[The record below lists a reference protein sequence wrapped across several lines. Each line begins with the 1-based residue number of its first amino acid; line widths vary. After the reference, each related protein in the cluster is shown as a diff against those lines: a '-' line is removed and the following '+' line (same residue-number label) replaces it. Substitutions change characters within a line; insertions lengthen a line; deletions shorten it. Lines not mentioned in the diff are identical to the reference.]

1 MSHNIECEQPIII
14 WFRDDFRLQDN
25 PAFDAAVKTGQ
36 LIIPVFILEPKNRW
50 SYGEASKLWLGATLR
65 QLNSDLKARGSYLV
79 CLKGEPNTLLQVLIE
94 KTNARSIYWNR
105 RYDPS
110 GVSVDKVI
118 FSNLKSRCDIKS
130 FEGRLLSEP
139 TKLKSGGGTP
149 YKVFTPFYKMC
160 LKVGLDIVVSSPP
173 DRIMSPSPLSLGD
186 SLESILPQPQLQW
199 QKALVKQWSIGER
212 AALKKLDTFIS
223 DTLQDYS
230 EGRDFPGRAHIS
242 FLSPHLRFGEIS
254 VRRVWYEIQC
264 AVESAPQLAASA
276 EMWGRQLFWRDFA
289 YSVLFHFPHT
299 SEKPL
304 RGESNDYLWLDD
316 EDGFRS
322 WTLGKTGFPIIDAG
336 MRELWATG
344 FMHNRVR
351 MLVASFLCKHLGV
364 HWLKGA
370 EWFWN
375 TLVDADLASN
385 TFGWQWSAGCGADA
399 APYFRVFNPVTQ
411 SKKFDPNGLYIKRW
425 VPELSHLADKTIH
438 EPGHDGYTQPIVEL
452 SIGRSAA
459 LARYA
464 RSKC

>member
-1 MSHNIECEQPIII
+1 MSRRVESEQPIIV

-25 PAFDAAVKTGQ
+25 PAFDAAVKTGR

-65 QLNSDLKARGSYLV
+65 QLSSELEARGSYLV
-79 CLKGEPNTLLQVLIE
+79 SLKGEPNTLLQLLIE
-94 KTNARSIYWNR
+94 KTNAHSTYWNR

-110 GVSVDKVI
+110 GVSVDKAI
-118 FSNLKSRCDIKS
+118 FSNLKSRCDVKS
-130 FEGRLLSEP
+130 FKGRLLSEP
-139 TKLKSGGGTP
+139 TTLKSGAGTP

-160 LKVGLDIVVSSPP
+160 LRVGLDISVSSKP
-173 DRIMSPSPLSLGD
+173 DRIMSPSPSGLGD
-186 SLESILPQPQLQW
+186 SLESILPQAQLQW
-199 QKALVKQWSIGER
+199 QKALVKQWSIGEHS
-212 AALKKLDTFIS
+212 ALNKLDTFIS
-223 DTLQDYS
+223 GTLQQYS
-230 EGRDFPGRAHIS
+230 EGRDFPGRGHIS

-254 VRRVWYEIQC
+254 VCRVWYEIQC
-264 AVESAPQLAASA
+264 AVELAPQLAASA
-276 EMWGRQLFWRDFA
+276 EAWGRQLFWRDFA
-289 YSVLFHFPHT
+289 YSVLFHFPYS

-316 EDGFRS
+316 EDGFIS
-322 WTLGKTGFPIIDAG
+322 WTQGKTGFPIIDAG

-375 TLVDADLASN
+375 ALVDADLASN

-399 APYFRVFNPVTQ
+399 APYFRIFNPVTQ
-411 SKKFDPNGLYIKRW
+411 SKKFDPEGLYIKRW
-425 VPELSHLADKTIH
+425 IPELRHLTSKTIH
-438 EPGHDGYTQPIVEL
+438 EPGNEGYMQPIVEL
-452 SIGRSAA
+452 SAGRSAA

>member
-1 MSHNIECEQPIII
+1 MSHSIESEQPIIV

-36 LIIPVFILEPKNRW
+36 VIIPVFILEPKNRW

-65 QLNSDLKARGSYLV
+65 QLSSDLEARGSYLV
-79 CLKGEPNTLLQVLIE
+79 CLKGEPNTLLQFLIE
-94 KTNARSIYWNR
+94 KTNTHSIYWNR
-105 RYDPS
+105 RYDPG
-110 GVSVDKVI
+110 GVSVDKAI
-118 FSNLKSRCDIKS
+118 FSNLKGRCGIKS

-139 TKLKSGGGTP
+139 TTLKSGGGTP

-160 LKVGLDIVVSSPP
+160 LKVGLDISVSSKP
-173 DRIMSPSPLSLGD
+173 DRIMSPSPSGLGD
-186 SLESILPQPQLQW
+186 SLESILPQPQLRW

-212 AALKKLDTFIS
+212 AALRKLDTFIAN
-223 DTLQDYS
+223 TLQQYS

-254 VRRVWYEIQC
+254 VRRVWHEIQC
-264 AVESAPQLAASA
+264 AVELAPQLAASA
-276 EMWGRQLFWRDFA
+276 EVWGRQLFWRDFA
-289 YSVLFHFPHT
+289 YSVLFHFPYT

-322 WTLGKTGFPIIDAG
+322 WTQGKTGFPIIDAG

-399 APYFRVFNPVTQ
+399 APYFRIFNPVTQ
-411 SKKFDPNGLYIKRW
+411 SKKFDPDGLYIKRW
-425 VPELSHLADKTIH
+425 VPELRHLAGKTIH
-438 EPGHDGYTQPIVEL
+438 EAGIDGYTKPIVEL
-452 SIGRSAA
+452 SAGRSAA

-464 RSKC
+464 KSKC